1 VKTDTLYNSIVGGL
15 IASLTYLVGGLDDLV
30 IALAI
35 IMGIDYV
42 LGLSVAY
49 TVKKNVDSRVA
60 FKGLLKKT
68 AMILMVIVA
77 VQMDKVTES
86 GHFMRTAMI
95 LFLIGMEGI
104 SFIENLG
111 QLGIKTP
118 KFIKDAFSQLHDEN
132 DDEKS
137 DKK

>member
-1 VKTDTLYNSIVGGL
+1 MKTDTLYNSIVGGL

-118 KFIKDAFSQLHDEN
+118 QFIKDAFSQLHDEN
-132 DDEKS
+132 DEEKS